1 MFIGREKE
9 LALLEKLKNSS
20 KFEFLVLFGRRR
32 IGKTTLLT
40 EFAKDKNVLFYS
52 AQEQND
58 AFNLEQFTKEI
69 QKHFKETGFSFN
81 SWQDAFEYISN
92 HSTNEH
98 KEIIIIDEFPFIA
111 KENPTVKSILQ
122 HLIDHKL
129 QHPNILLIICG
140 SSISFMENEV
150 MGYKSPLYGRCT
162 NVLELKEFDYF
173 DSAKFLPKYTNI
185 DKLMSYAILGG
196 IPKYLLQ
203 FDDDISLK
211 ENVNDKIVSND
222 VFLNIEPQLLLKMEL
237 KDIAT
242 YSTIL
247 GAIATGAS
255 KLNDISLKA
264 HLESTTCNKYL
275 SVLKTLRLIHK
286 TIPFKDSENSKK
298 GLYTISDNLFNFV
311 YHFIVPRRSAIDL
324 LGEDVVTDE
333 IFEPNLIN
341 TYVDHIFEKICTQ
354 YMVRLARAK
363 KLPFMPTKI
372 GRWWGNNPI
381 RKCQDDIDIALCDST
396 EENYIICECKFKNE
410 PFSNED
416 FENMISRK
424 DLIAKNAKVYYY
436 AFSKSSF
443 SDNVVKKSHANH
455 VTLIGIDDLFEI

>member
-222 VFLNIEPQLLLKMEL
+222 VFLNIEPQLL
-237 KDIAT
+237 
-242 YSTIL
+242 
-247 GAIATGAS
+247 
-255 KLNDISLKA
+255 
-264 HLESTTCNKYL
+264 
-275 SVLKTLRLIHK
+275 
-286 TIPFKDSENSKK
+286 
-298 GLYTISDNLFNFV
+298 
-311 YHFIVPRRSAIDL
+311 
-324 LGEDVVTDE
+324 
-333 IFEPNLIN
+333 
-341 TYVDHIFEKICTQ
+341 
-354 YMVRLARAK
+354 
-363 KLPFMPTKI
+363 
-372 GRWWGNNPI
+372 
-381 RKCQDDIDIALCDST
+381 
-396 EENYIICECKFKNE
+396 
-410 PFSNED
+410 
-416 FENMISRK
+416 
-424 DLIAKNAKVYYY
+424 
-436 AFSKSSF
+436 
-443 SDNVVKKSHANH
+443 
-455 VTLIGIDDLFEI
+455 